1 MKGENKMARTKSID
15 SFEQKIEKAKETVD
29 RAKVKYEAAI
39 EELERLMTMREG
51 LRKEQ
56 LINAI
61 TNSGKSFDEVMSFLE
76 K

>member
-1 MKGENKMARTKSID
+1 MARTKSID

-29 RAKVKYEAAI
+29 RAKVKYEVAV

-56 LINAI
+56 LINVI
-61 TNSGKSFDEVMSFLE
+61 TNSGKSFDEVMSFLG

>member
-1 MKGENKMARTKSID
+1 MKGIIKMARIKSID
-15 SFEQKIEKAKETVD
+15 LIEQKIEKAKNDVD
-29 RAKVKYEAAI
+29 RAKAKYEAAV
-39 EELERLMTMREG
+39 EELDRLMTMRES

-61 TNSGKSFDEVMSFLE
+61 TNSGKSYDEIMSFLE

>member
-1 MKGENKMARTKSID
+1 MKGKNKMARTKSID

>member
-1 MKGENKMARTKSID
+1 MARTKSID
-15 SFEQKIEKAKETVD
+15 SIEQKIEKTKNDID
-29 RAKVKYEAAI
+29 RAKIKYDAVVG
-39 EELERLMTMREG
+39 ELERLMNMREA

-61 TNSGKSFDEVMSFLE
+61 TNSGKSYEEIMAFLD